1 MLRKRGILQDLR
13 RKTMRVIRIFDT
25 TLRDGEQSPGASMNV
40 DEKIQL
46 AKQLVRLGVDIIEAG
61 FPIASPGD
69 FEAVKR
75 IAGEVRGATIA
86 GLARAK
92 EEDIRRAFDAIK
104 DAPQRR
110 IHTFHSTSDIHLKHQ
125 FRVSRE
131 EALKRSAEM
140 VKLARSLTE
149 DVEFSP
155 MDATRTEIP
164 YLLDVVE
171 AVIDAG
177 ASTVNIPDTVG
188 YTTPTEF
195 GSMIKA
201 IRERIGDRAVISVHC
216 HNDLGLAV
224 ANSLAAI
231 LNGAGQVEC
240 TVNGIGERAGNCSVE
255 EVVMNLRTR
264 KDFYQATTN
273 INTKEIIRT
282 SRLLTRIT
290 GIPVQPNKAIVGA
303 NAFAHESGIHQDGL
317 LKEKM
322 TYEIMRPE
330 DIGLKQT
337 ELVLGKHSGRH
348 AFKERLKE
356 LGYELSDDEIETAFR
371 KFKHLADQKKDI
383 FDDDIATLVSE
394 EVSKIPET
402 YSLVDLSIS
411 SGVNVKPTAALRLTV
426 HGRPVDT
433 VAHGDGPVDAVYRAI
448 AAITE
453 TKSNLLKFEVKSI
466 TGGTDALGEVLVSL
480 EEDGVKVRGQGA
492 DTDII
497 VAAAKAYI
505 NALNKLMARRKQGA

>member
-1 MLRKRGILQDLR
+1 
-13 RKTMRVIRIFDT
+13 MRLIRIFDT

-46 AKQLVRLGVDIIEAG
+46 AKQLVRMGVDIIEAG

-69 FEAVKR
+69 FEAVRR
-75 IAGEVRGATIA
+75 IAGEVSGAVIA

-92 EEDIRRAFDAIK
+92 EEDIRRAFDALK

-110 IHTFHSTSDIHLKHQ
+110 IHTFHSTSDIHLKYQ

-131 EALKRSAEM
+131 EALKRSVEM
-140 VKLARSLTE
+140 VKLARGLVE

-155 MDATRTEIP
+155 MDATRTEVP
-164 YLLDVVE
+164 YLVDVVE
-171 AVIDAG
+171 AVVEAG

-188 YTTPTEF
+188 YTTPAEF
-195 GSMIKA
+195 GSMIRA
-201 IRERIGDRAVISVHC
+201 IKERIGDKAVISVHC

-224 ANSLAAI
+224 ANSLAAV

-240 TVNGIGERAGNCSVE
+240 TVNGIGERAGNCSME
-255 EVVMNLRTR
+255 EIVMNLRTR

-330 DIGLKQT
+330 DIGLKET

-348 AFKERLKE
+348 AFKERLRE
-356 LGYELSDDEIETAFR
+356 LGFELSDEEIETAFQ

-383 FDDDIATLVSE
+383 FDDDIAALVSA

-402 YSLVDLSIS
+402 YSLVELSVS
-411 SGVNVKPTAALRLTV
+411 SGTNVEPTATLRLRVNDRTLE
-426 HGRPVDT
+426 T

-466 TGGTDALGEVLVSL
+466 TGGTDALGEVLVAL
-480 EEDGVKVRGQGA
+480 GEDGLKVRGQGA
-492 DTDII
+492 DTDIMI
-497 VAAAKAYI
+497 AAAKAYI
-505 NALNKLMARRKQGA
+505 NALNKLAAKRKQGT

>member
-1 MLRKRGILQDLR
+1 
-13 RKTMRVIRIFDT
+13 MRLIKIFDT

-40 DEKIQL
+40 EEKIQL

-69 FEAVKR
+69 FEAVRK
-75 IAGEVRGATIA
+75 IANEVKGAVIA

-104 DAPQRR
+104 DAPKRR
-110 IHTFHSTSDIHLKHQ
+110 IHTFHSTSDIHLKYQ

-131 EALKRSAEM
+131 EALKRSVEM
-140 VKLARSLTE
+140 VKLARSLVQ

-155 MDATRTEIP
+155 MDATRTEIA
-164 YLLDVVE
+164 YLVDVVD
-171 AVIDAG
+171 AVVESG

-195 GSMIKA
+195 GAMIRA
-201 IRERIGDRAVISVHC
+201 IKERIDERAVISVHC

-231 LNGAGQVEC
+231 MNGAGQVEC
-240 TVNGIGERAGNCSVE
+240 TVNGIGERAGNCSME

-273 INTKEIIRT
+273 INTSEIIRT

-290 GIPVQPNKAIVGA
+290 GVPVQPNKAIVGA

-322 TYEIMRPE
+322 TYEIIRPE

-356 LGYELSDDEIETAFR
+356 LGYDLSDDEIETAFQ

-383 FDDDIATLVSE
+383 FDDDIAALVSE

-402 YSLVDLSIS
+402 YGLVDLSVS
-411 SGVNVKPTAALRLTV
+411 SGVNIRPTAELKLKVRDRIV
-426 HGRPVDT
+426 EK
-433 VAHGDGPVDAVYRAI
+433 VANGDGPVDAVYRAI
-448 AAITE
+448 ATITE

-492 DTDII
+492 DTDILI
-497 VAAAKAYI
+497 AAAKAYI
-505 NALNKLMARRKQGA
+505 NALNKLAARRRQGV